1 MSGKFVNYESRKS
14 DQQTW
19 RTLLSNNQGARIKQ
33 KVLKNEIKKIKTV
46 RYVESGSSSLFNQCL
61 VAHDCINSATDYVA
75 VLFQGCSITITTLT
89 DFLAFLIGSTTVCTK
104 MYLRYL

>member
-1 MSGKFVNYESRKS
+1 MSGKFVNYESLKS

-61 VAHDCINSATDYVA
+61 VVHDCINSAILCRCLVSGMLNHHHNFDGFSCLSDRINYG
-75 VLFQGCSITITTLT
+75 L
-89 DFLAFLIGSTTVCTK
+89 
-104 MYLRYL
+104 Y